1 MRRQWGGEVGKW
13 GGLGFQMYCIV
24 FRGGC
29 LGIGGDGDVLSFF
42 DIVGVK
48 LVGFEM
54 GESIGSTVFG

>member
-1 MRRQWGGEVGKW
+1 
-13 GGLGFQMYCIV
+13 MYCIV